1 MNIIAKIRARN
12 ERLRAERAEAE
23 RERER
28 LEIIDHLNATRGG
41 DWRHAGGGEYA
52 DTFTDRVLRVTLHE

>member
-23 RERER
+23 REQER
-28 LEIIDHLNATRGG
+28 FEVIDHLNATRGG
-41 DWRHAGGGEYA
+41 DWHHEGDGRYA
-52 DTFTDRVLRVTLHE
+52 DSLTDRVLQVTIHE